1 MAVVATRYQHIVMD
15 ENGVPVIGGTTMKVV
30 ELVAERLGYGWS
42 PEELHFQHPYLSMAQ
57 VHSALAYYFDHQ
69 EELDNDVERRLLEAD
84 RIRKR
89 ILPSALQA
97 RLARGQIIFG

>member
-15 ENGVPVIGGTTMKVV
+15 DNGVPVIGGTTMKVV

-42 PEELHFQHPYLSMAQ
+42 PEELHFQHPHLSMAQ

-69 EELDNDVERRLLEAD
+69 DELDNDVERRLLEAD

-97 RLARGQIIFG
+97 RLARGQTI

>member
-15 ENGVPVIGGTTMKVV
+15 ENGVPVVGGTTMKVV
-30 ELVAERLGYGWS
+30 ELVAETLGYGWS

-57 VHSALAYYFDHQ
+57 VHSALAYYFDHR
-69 EELDNDVERRLLEAD
+69 EELDDDVERRLLEAD

-97 RLARGQIIFG
+97 RLARGQTI

>member
-97 RLARGQIIFG
+97 RLARGQII

>member
-97 RLARGQIIFG
+97 RLARGQTI

>member
-1 MAVVATRYQHIVMD
+1 MD

-97 RLARGQIIFG
+97 RLARGQII